1 MSTAPPAED
10 ASALAV
16 LSGAIRRANASAV
29 AMSHWSASALIGS
42 PRSRSASTGRLPSS
56 SGPSANSSR
65 RRVESSSSS
74 QRLGRSRSVTP
85 CRPSGGTMWLP
96 GGRWPPSI
104 TSRMCGVAARSSAP
118 KRGRSLRSGGS
129 RLPRSSSEV
138 DTIRM
143 GPTASASR
151 VLCACGSHLTQ
162 SQCVRF
168 CSELSTATISWSGFW
183 KAVAEQIIAR
193 AVERTSSASPHS
205 SMRSKARRSIDAG
218 RLGWIR
224 CTTSSRCSAD
234 AAAGSTWSTG
244 ALSGGTSSSD
254 RGCEHRP

>member
-1 MSTAPPAED
+1 
-10 ASALAV
+10 
-16 LSGAIRRANASAV
+16 
-29 AMSHWSASALIGS
+29 MSHWSARALIGS
-42 PRSRSASTGRLPSS
+42 PRSRSARTGRLASS
-56 SGPSANSSR
+56 SGPPTNSSR
-65 RRVESSSSS
+65 SLVESSSSS
-74 QRLGRSRSVTP
+74 QRAGRSRRVTP
-85 CRPSGGTMWLP
+85 WRPSGGTMWLP
-96 GGRWPPSI
+96 GGRCPPSM

-129 RLPRSSSEV
+129 RLPRSSSDV
-138 DTIRM
+138 DTRRI

-151 VLCACGSHLTQ
+151 ALWACGSHFTQ
-162 SQCVRF
+162 SQWVRF

-193 AVERTSSASPHS
+193 AVERTSSDSPHS

-218 RLGWIR
+218 RCGWRR
-224 CTTSSRCSAD
+224 CTTSSRWSAD

-254 RGCEHRP
+254 SGCEHRP